1 MYFLTMIVNSLAI
14 RGMYIVHLFHKMI
27 NTPSKLFVLIPE
39 LVNQRNGIE
48 KIRGGEDDVETKRK
62 RIKRIDFSSASL
74 RKMQLAWHIYI
85 VLSESRLYSTV
96 VVMYSNCKQYQII
109 YYRVALNKTLN
120 FSFWTFNKEIVLL

>member
-48 KIRGGEDDVETKRK
+48 KIRGGGYDVETKKKNKKDRFF
-62 RIKRIDFSSASL
+62 FSIIEKKCS
-74 RKMQLAWHIYI
+74 WHGIYV

>member
-14 RGMYIVHLFHKMI
+14 RGMYKVHLFHKMI

-48 KIRGGEDDVETKRK
+48 KIRGGGYDVETKRK

-74 RKMQLAWHIYI
+74 RKIAVGMAY
-85 VLSESRLYSTV
+85 
-96 VVMYSNCKQYQII
+96 M
-109 YYRVALNKTLN
+109 
-120 FSFWTFNKEIVLL
+120 

>member
-14 RGMYIVHLFHKMI
+14 QGMYIVHLFHKMI

-74 RKMQLAWHIYI
+74 RKMQLAWH
-85 VLSESRLYSTV
+85 SS
-96 VVMYSNCKQYQII
+96 
-109 YYRVALNKTLN
+109 
-120 FSFWTFNKEIVLL
+120 SFRK

>member
-1 MYFLTMIVNSLAI
+1 MIVNSLAI

-48 KIRGGEDDVETKRK
+48 KIRGGEDMMSKRK

-74 RKMQLAWHIYI
+74 RKMQLAWHIC
-85 VLSESRLYSTV
+85 S
-96 VVMYSNCKQYQII
+96 
-109 YYRVALNKTLN
+109 
-120 FSFWTFNKEIVLL
+120 SFRK

>member
-48 KIRGGEDDVETKRK
+48 KIRGGEDDVETKKKNKKDRFF
-62 RIKRIDFSSASL
+62 FS
-74 RKMQLAWHIYI
+74 
-85 VLSESRLYSTV
+85 
-96 VVMYSNCKQYQII
+96 II
-109 YYRVALNKTLN
+109 EKNAVGMAYM
-120 FSFWTFNKEIVLL
+120 

>member
-48 KIRGGEDDVETKRK
+48 KIRGGGCRNEKIK
-62 RIKRIDFSSASL
+62 KIKRRKDFSSASF
-74 RKMQLAWHIYI
+74 RKMQLATWQ
-85 VLSESRLYSTV
+85 SS
-96 VVMYSNCKQYQII
+96 
-109 YYRVALNKTLN
+109 
-120 FSFWTFNKEIVLL
+120 SFKK

>member
-1 MYFLTMIVNSLAI
+1 MIVNSLAI

-74 RKMQLAWHIYI
+74 RKMQLAWHIC
-85 VLSESRLYSTV
+85 S
-96 VVMYSNCKQYQII
+96 
-109 YYRVALNKTLN
+109 
-120 FSFWTFNKEIVLL
+120 SFRK